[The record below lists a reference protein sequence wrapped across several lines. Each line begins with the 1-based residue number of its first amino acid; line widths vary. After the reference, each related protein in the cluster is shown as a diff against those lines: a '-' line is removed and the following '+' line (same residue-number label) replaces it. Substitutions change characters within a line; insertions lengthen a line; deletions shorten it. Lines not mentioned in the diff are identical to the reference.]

1 MIEMEN
7 ALSHSNIMQKALN
20 LRSILILQKSKKQ
33 SYSSIPN
40 GNEYGLVVI
49 DVEFSGRTSSD

>member
-1 MIEMEN
+1 MIELEI
-7 ALSHSNIMQKALN
+7 ALLHSNIMQKALN

-33 SYSSIPN
+33 LYSSIPN
-40 GNEYGLVVI
+40 GNGYGLVVI